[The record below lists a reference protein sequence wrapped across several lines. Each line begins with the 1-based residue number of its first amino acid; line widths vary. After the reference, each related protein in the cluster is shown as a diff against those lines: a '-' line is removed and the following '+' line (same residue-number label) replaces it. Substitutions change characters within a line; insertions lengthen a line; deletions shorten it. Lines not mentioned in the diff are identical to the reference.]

1 MPMIPVKEAPR
12 GVRISEPTYKEHET
26 DLLIVGGGMGA
37 TGAAVE
43 AVRWAKPLGIKVF
56 LCDKAALERSGAVA
70 QGLSA
75 INTFLENNTP
85 DDYVRMVRNDLM
97 HIVRDDLI
105 FDVGRHVDDSVKLF
119 QDWGLPIWAKADD
132 GVHNLNGA
140 EALAAGKTMRSGA
153 KPVRSG
159 RWQIMINGESYKCIV
174 AEAAKKAL
182 GDDGYMERCFIV
194 KLLLDKNTPNRIAG
208 AVGFSTRENVVH
220 IFKTNAMIVCCGGA
234 VNIYRPRSTGEGMGR
249 AWYPVWN
256 AGSTYTL
263 CAQVGAEMTM
273 MENRFVPARFKDG
286 YGPVGA
292 WFLLFKA
299 KATNAAGEDY
309 CKTLDHKM
317 LDIYRKLGY
326 ATGKVVPT
334 CLRNHQMLHEMRA
347 GHGPIYMDTK
357 TALLNTFATLDEKEQ
372 KDLEAEAWEDFL
384 DMCVGQANLWA
395 ATNTQPEN
403 RGSEIMPTE
412 PYLLG
417 SHSGCCGI
425 WASGPDEKWVPEEYK
440 VRAANGK
447 VYNRMTTVDG
457 LFTCAD
463 GVGASGH
470 KFSSGS
476 HAEGRIAGKAAV
488 RYVRDHKDFKPE
500 LAEKPEDL
508 VKEIYAPYYTFEQY
522 KDKFESVAIAEPML
536 GEVGSDATV
545 INADKEAVAK
555 AITAAAVADS
565 GFESVD
571 AAKEAGTAFVFMGHG
586 TAHVA
591 KVTYS
596 QMQAQMQQLGY
607 ENVFI
612 GTVEGEPEETS
623 CEAVIEAVKAAGYTN
638 VVLRPLMVVA
648 GDHANNDMAGSE
660 DDSWKTM
667 FEAAGFTV
675 DCQIAG
681 LGEIA
686 DVQALYV
693 AHTKAAIEAL
703 NA

>member
-12 GVRISEPTYKEHET
+12 GVAIAEPSIKEHDV

-43 AVRWAKPLGIKVF
+43 AVRWGDPLGCKI
-56 LCDKAALERSGAVA
+56 LCVDKASLERSGAVA

-75 INTFLENNTP
+75 INTFLENNSA
-85 DDYVRMVRNDLM
+85 DDYVRMVRTDLM
-97 HIVRDDLI
+97 GIVREDLI

-119 QDWGLPIWAKADD
+119 EDWGLPIWIKDED

-140 EALAAGKTMRSGA
+140 VAKAQGKSLRKGD

-174 AEAAKKAL
+174 AEAAKNAL
-182 GDDGYMERCFIV
+182 GEDRLLERVFVV

-299 KATNAAGEDY
+299 KATNAKGEDY
-309 CKTLDHKM
+309 CVTRKDM
-317 LDIYRKLGY
+317 LIPYQKRGY

-334 CLRNHQMLHEMRA
+334 CLRNHMMINEMRN
-347 GHGPIYMDTK
+347 GQGPIYMDTK
-357 TALLNTFATLDEKEQ
+357 TALLNTFATLNEEEQ
-372 KDLEAEAWEDFL
+372 KDLESEAWEDFL

-395 ATNTQPEN
+395 ATNTAPEN

-425 WASGPDEKWVPEEYK
+425 WTSGPDEEWVPEDYK
-440 VRAANGK
+440 IRSTNGK

-476 HAEGRIAGKAAV
+476 HAEGRIAAKAAI

-500 LAEKPEDL
+500 LAVSAEDL
-508 VKEIYAPYYTFEQY
+508 KKEIYAPYYTYVEN
-522 KDKFESVAIAEPML
+522 KDVSTDPVVNPKYISPRNFMMRLIKCTDEYGGGVSTYYTTSKALLDTGFFLLGMLEEDSAKLAARDLHELLRCWENFHRLWTVRLHMQHIA
-536 GEVGSDATV
+536 
-545 INADKEAVAK
+545 
-555 AITAAAVADS
+555 
-565 GFESVD
+565 FR
-571 AAKEAGTAFVFMGHG
+571 
-586 TAHVA
+586 
-591 KVTYS
+591 
-596 QMQAQMQQLGY
+596 
-607 ENVFI
+607 
-612 GTVEGEPEETS
+612 EETRYPGFYYR
-623 CEAVIEAVKAAGYTN
+623 A
-638 VVLRPLMVVA
+638 
-648 GDHANNDMAGSE
+648 DHMGL
-660 DDSWKTM
+660 DDSKWKCFVNSRFDPATGETKV
-667 FEAAGFTV
+667 FKKPYW
-675 DCQIAG
+675 QI
-681 LGEIA
+681 IP
-686 DVQALYV
+686 D
-693 AHTKAAIEAL
+693 
-703 NA
+703 